1 MVEINSIIN
10 EYISIEDLSDNGN
23 NEARK
28 VNISEIN
35 FELLRREFEKV
46 RKKKLLFR
54 DLEEVIQQKL
64 DAMISENPSRMDY
77 YERYRSIIE
86 SYNGEQDSV
95 AIQKIFDELTRL
107 AKDLDDE
114 QKRHIREGFTNEEEL
129 SIYDILVK
137 PELSKDDIVKVKS
150 VSIELLQKIKE
161 IIAGSDHWSEKLE
174 TRASVDIVIRDTL
187 WDELPEC
194 YDNSNID
201 DCRDRISRY
210 IYERFGRAA

>member
-1 MVEINSIIN
+1 MRLFCGGKIKIQGGEN
-10 EYISIEDLSDNGN
+10 
-23 NEARK
+23 
-28 VNISEIN
+28 
-35 FELLRREFEKV
+35 
-46 RKKKLLFR
+46 KLIKYMNR
-54 DLEEVIQQKL
+54 
-64 DAMISENPSRMDY
+64 
-77 YERYRSIIE
+77 
-86 SYNGEQDSV
+86 
-95 AIQKIFDELTRL
+95 DELTETER
-107 AKDLDDE
+107 
-114 QKRHIREGFTNEEEL
+114 NEEEL

-194 YDNSNID
+194 YDDSNID

>member
-1 MVEINSIIN
+1 MPW
-10 EYISIEDLSDNGN
+10 EYI
-23 NEARK
+23 
-28 VNISEIN
+28 
-35 FELLRREFEKV
+35 
-46 RKKKLLFR
+46 
-54 DLEEVIQQKL
+54 
-64 DAMISENPSRMDY
+64 M
-77 YERYRSIIE
+77 
-86 SYNGEQDSV
+86 
-95 AIQKIFDELTRL
+95 DELTL
-107 AKDLDDE
+107 QISGISVKDGKKQACVRFTDNERYAEGTIPDCVI
-114 QKRHIREGFTNEEEL
+114 IRSEGFTNEEEL